1 MAKKKKLLTR
11 EFFIGAIGITALLVI
26 YFLINFF
33 KGIDLFKVGETYY
46 VKFSDV
52 SQLVG
57 SSPVYLNGYKAGNV
71 RSINCDFNQIDN
83 IIVEIEI
90 DKRIKIPKGST
101 ARITT
106 HMLGG
111 ANLGIIPSHNSEI
124 LAPGDTLSGTLDKGI
139 AGEAADKIIP
149 AFNAIMPKVDS
160 ILTSLN
166 TILANPS
173 LASSIDNVE
182 KVTGELAT
190 ATSSLNKL
198 LNNDVPQITSRM
210 VDIEEDMLAVSSQL
224 SEVDY
229 KRLVESLE
237 STLGNIQQLTTAL
250 NKGEGTMGML
260 LKDSTLYNNLNG
272 TCKAANE
279 LLQNLRED
287 PKRYVH
293 FSVFG
298 RKK

>member
-1 MAKKKKLLTR
+1 MAKKKLFTR
-11 EFFIGAIGITALLVI
+11 EFFIGAIGIAALLLI

-33 KGIDLFKVGETYY
+33 KGIDLFKMGETYY

-111 ANLGIIPSHNSEI
+111 ADLGIIPSHNSET
-124 LAPGDTLSGTLDKGI
+124 LAPGDTIIGTLDRGI
-139 AGEAADKIIP
+139 AGEAADKIMP
-149 AFNAIMPKVDS
+149 AFNNIMPKVDS

-166 TILANPS
+166 IILANPA
-173 LASSIDNVE
+173 LTSSIENVE
-182 KVTGELAT
+182 RVTGELAT
-190 ATSSLNKL
+190 ATASLNTL
-198 LNNDVPQITSRM
+198 LNKDVPQITGRM

-224 SEVDY
+224 SEIDY
-229 KRLVESLE
+229 KQLIGSLE
-237 STLGNIQQLTTAL
+237 STLSNIQQLTTAL

-272 TCKAANE
+272 TCKAATE

-298 RKK
+298 RK

>member
-1 MAKKKKLLTR
+1 MAKKKLFTR

-46 VKFSDV
+46 VRFSDV

-111 ANLGIIPSHNSEI
+111 ADLGIILSNSNEI
-124 LAPGDTLSGTLDKGI
+124 LAPGDTITGTLDKGI
-139 AGEAADKIIP
+139 AGEAADKIMP
-149 AFNAIMPKVDS
+149 AFNSIMPKIDS
-160 ILTSLN
+160 VLTSLN
-166 TILANPS
+166 TILANPA
-173 LASSIDNVE
+173 LTASINNVE
-182 KVTGELAT
+182 QMSGELAT
-190 ATSSLNKL
+190 ATASLNAL
-198 LNNDVPQITSRM
+198 LSNDVPQITGRM
-210 VDIEEDMLAVSSQL
+210 IEIEDDMLAVSSQL

-229 KRLVESLE
+229 KQLITSIE
-237 STLGNIQQLTTAL
+237 STL
-250 NKGEGTMGML
+250 
-260 LKDSTLYNNLNG
+260 
-272 TCKAANE
+272 
-279 LLQNLRED
+279 
-287 PKRYVH
+287 
-293 FSVFG
+293 
-298 RKK
+298 

>member
-1 MAKKKKLLTR
+1 MAKKKLFTR
-11 EFFIGAIGITALLVI
+11 EFFIGAIGIAALLLI

-33 KGIDLFKVGETYY
+33 KGIDLFKMGETYY
-46 VKFSDV
+46 VRFSDV

-111 ANLGIIPSHNSEI
+111 ADLGIIPSHNSET
-124 LAPGDTLSGTLDKGI
+124 LAPGDTIIGTLDRGI
-139 AGEAADKIIP
+139 AGEAADKIMP
-149 AFNAIMPKVDS
+149 AFNNIMPKVDS

-166 TILANPS
+166 IILANPA
-173 LASSIDNVE
+173 LTSSIENVE
-182 KVTGELAT
+182 RVTGELAT
-190 ATSSLNKL
+190 ATASLNTL
-198 LNNDVPQITSRM
+198 LNKDVPQITGRM

-224 SEVDY
+224 SEIDY
-229 KRLVESLE
+229 KQLIGSLE
-237 STLGNIQQLTTAL
+237 STLNNIQQLTTAL

-272 TCKAANE
+272 TCKAATE

-298 RKK
+298 RK

>member
-1 MAKKKKLLTR
+1 MAKKKLFTR

-46 VKFSDV
+46 VRFSDV

-111 ANLGIIPSHNSEI
+111 ADLGIILSNSNEI
-124 LAPGDTLSGTLDKGI
+124 LAPGDTITGTLDKGI
-139 AGEAADKIIP
+139 AGEAADKIMP
-149 AFNAIMPKVDS
+149 AFNSIMPKIDS
-160 ILTSLN
+160 VLTSLN
-166 TILANPS
+166 TKLANPA
-173 LASSIDNVE
+173 LTASINNVE
-182 KVTGELAT
+182 QMSGELAT
-190 ATSSLNKL
+190 ATASLNAL
-198 LNNDVPQITSRM
+198 LSNDVPQITGRM
-210 VDIEEDMLAVSSQL
+210 IEIEDDMLAVSSQL

-229 KRLVESLE
+229 KQLITSIE

-250 NKGEGTMGML
+250 NNGEGTMGLL

-272 TCKAANE
+272 TCKAATE

>member
-1 MAKKKKLLTR
+1 MAKKKLFSR
-11 EFFIGAIGITALLVI
+11 EFFIGAIGITALLII

-46 VKFSDV
+46 VKFDNV

-71 RSINCDFNQIDN
+71 RSIHCDFNKIDN

-111 ANLGIIPSHNSEI
+111 ADLSIVPAHNNAI
-124 LAPGDTLSGTLDKGI
+124 CAPGDTLNGILDKGI
-139 AGEAADKIIP
+139 AGEAADKIMP

-166 TILANPS
+166 SILANPS
-173 LASSIDNVE
+173 ITASIENVNSL
-182 KVTGELAT
+182 TNELTTTT
-190 ATSSLNKL
+190 ASLNRL
-198 LNNDVPQITSRM
+198 LGNDVPQITERM
-210 VDIEEDMLAVSSQL
+210 IKIEDDMLTVSSQL

-229 KRLVESLE
+229 KQLVSSLE
-237 STLGNIQQLTTAL
+237 GTLSNLQQITTAL
-250 NKGEGTMGML
+250 NSGEGTMGML

-272 TCKAANE
+272 TCEAATE
-279 LLQNLRED
+279 LLNNLRQD

-293 FSVFG
+293 FSIFG
-298 RKK
+298 RK

>member
-1 MAKKKKLLTR
+1 MAKKKLFTR

-46 VKFSDV
+46 VRFSDV

-83 IIVEIEI
+83 IIVEIEV

-111 ANLGIIPSHNSEI
+111 ADLGIILSNNNEI
-124 LAPGDTLSGTLDKGI
+124 LAPGDTIIGTLDKGI
-139 AGEAADKIIP
+139 AGEAADKIMP

-160 ILTSLN
+160 VLTSLN

-173 LASSIDNVE
+173 LTSSLSNVE
-182 KVTGELAT
+182 QMTGELAT
-190 ATSSLNKL
+190 ATASLNAL
-198 LNNDVPQITSRM
+198 LSNDVPQITSRM
-210 VDIEEDMLAVSSQL
+210 IELENDMLTVSSQL
-224 SEVDY
+224 SDVDY
-229 KRLVESLE
+229 KQLTASIEN
-237 STLGNIQQLTTAL
+237 TLNNIQQLTTAL
-250 NKGEGTMGML
+250 NNGEGTMGLL

-272 TCKAANE
+272 TCKAATE

>member
-1 MAKKKKLLTR
+1 MAKKKLFTR

-46 VKFSDV
+46 VRFSDV

-111 ANLGIIPSHNSEI
+111 ADLGIILSNNNEI
-124 LAPGDTLSGTLDKGI
+124 LAPGDTIIGTLDKGI
-139 AGEAADKIIP
+139 AGEAADKIMP

-160 ILTSLN
+160 VLTSLN

-173 LASSIDNVE
+173 LTSSINNVE
-182 KVTGELAT
+182 RMTGELAT
-190 ATSSLNKL
+190 ATASLNAL
-198 LNNDVPQITSRM
+198 MSNDVPQITSRM
-210 VDIEEDMLAVSSQL
+210 IELEDDMLTVSSQL
-224 SEVDY
+224 SDVDY
-229 KRLVESLE
+229 KQLTASIEK
-237 STLGNIQQLTTAL
+237 TLNNIQQLTTAL
-250 NKGEGTMGML
+250 NNGEGTMGLL

-272 TCKAANE
+272 TCKAATE

>member
-1 MAKKKKLLTR
+1 MAKKRLFTR
-11 EFFIGAIGITALLVI
+11 EFFIGAIGVSALLLV

-33 KGIDLFKVGETYY
+33 KGIDLFKMGETYY
-46 VKFSDV
+46 VRFSDV

-71 RSINCDFNQIDN
+71 RNIQCDFNQMDN
-83 IIVEIEI
+83 IIVEIEV
-90 DKRIKIPKGST
+90 DKRIRIPKGSI

-111 ANLGIIPSHNSEI
+111 ADLGITLSRSNEF
-124 LAPGDTLSGTLDKGI
+124 LAPGDTLTGILDKGI
-139 AGEAADKIIP
+139 AGEAADKIMP

-166 TILANPS
+166 VILADPS
-173 LASSIDNVE
+173 LATSIDNVE
-182 KVTGELAT
+182 RLTDELGTTT
-190 ATSSLNKL
+190 ASLNTL
-198 LNNDVPQITSRM
+198 LANDVPQITDRM
-210 VDIEEDMLAVSSQL
+210 IKLEDDMLAVSSQL
-224 SEVDY
+224 SEIDY
-229 KRLVESLE
+229 RRLVASLD
-237 STLGNIQQLTTAL
+237 STLCNIQQLTATL
-250 NKGEGTMGML
+250 NNGEGTMGLL

-272 TCKAANE
+272 TCEAATE
-279 LLQNLRED
+279 LLKNLREN

-298 RKK
+298 RK

>member
-1 MAKKKKLLTR
+1 MAKKKLFTR
-11 EFFIGAIGITALLVI
+11 EFFIGAIGVTALLVI

-46 VKFSDV
+46 VRFSDV
-52 SQLVG
+52 SQLVS

-111 ANLGIIPSHNSEI
+111 ADLGIILSSNNEI
-124 LAPGDTLSGTLDKGI
+124 LAPCDTIVGTLDKGI
-139 AGEAADKIIP
+139 AGEAADKIMP

-160 ILTSLN
+160 VLTSLN

-173 LASSIDNVE
+173 LTSSINNVE
-182 KVTGELAT
+182 RMTGELAT
-190 ATSSLNKL
+190 ATASLNAL
-198 LNNDVPQITSRM
+198 MSNDVPQITSRM
-210 VDIEEDMLAVSSQL
+210 IELENDMLTVSSQL

-229 KRLVESLE
+229 KLLTASIEK
-237 STLGNIQQLTTAL
+237 TLNNIQQLTTAL
-250 NKGEGTMGML
+250 NNGEGTMGLL

-272 TCKAANE
+272 TCKAATE